1 MPGKPMEARP
11 HRRAAMLFTAG
22 FWGVTLLAAAG
33 AVLLFASNVGLT
45 DWGAVRS
52 LLDDGWFR
60 RSAWL
65 SAATAATATGIA
77 ILIGLPAA
85 YALSRYDFPGKAVL
99 DTLFS
104 SVIVLPAST
113 LGLFLMVA
121 FQYPPVLAVQER
133 LGFRVVHSLP
143 AIVLAQLPLAFAL
156 GIKAWQAAFDSV
168 SPRYEHV
175 ARSLGVSAWRA
186 FRTVTLPLAG
196 PGIAAGIILA
206 WTRAVAEFGA
216 ALLFAGTFRMRA
228 PNQFSSAEHL
238 LGLNNADLL
247 SLGMWMEIEGGRTER
262 GVAIGF
268 VLLLLSA
275 LSVLALTRITS
286 RTEKSSA

>member
-1 MPGKPMEARP
+1 MDGSGAR
-11 HRRAAMLFTAG
+11 
-22 FWGVTLLAAAG
+22 
-33 AVLLFASNVGLT
+33 
-45 DWGAVRS
+45 
-52 LLDDGWFR
+52 
-60 RSAWL
+60 WL
-65 SAATAATATGIA
+65 SAATATTATGIA
-77 ILIGLPAA
+77 ILVGLPAA
-85 YALSRYDFPGKAVL
+85 YALSRYGFPGKAVL
-99 DTLFS
+99 ETLFA

-156 GIKAWQAAFDSV
+156 GVKAWQATFDAV

-186 FRTVTLPLAG
+186 FRTVTLPLAR

-228 PNQFSSAEHL
+228 PGQFSSISHL

-247 SLGMWMEIEGGRTER
+247 SLGMWIEIEGGRTER

-275 LSVLALTRITS
+275 LSVLALMRVTGENRVEE
-286 RTEKSSA
+286 RAHGKWEKSSA